1 MSTLVYRYRA
11 WRWLGTTALVL
22 GAITYAIAQP
32 ATTPS
37 SVPYVVDLD
46 AVNWGPPGG
55 GNGSPLGVRTAQQGV
70 DPVTGGVT
78 YYAMFPAGSHFD
90 LHWHSYDEYVVVVSG
105 AVTLELGASTQLVK
119 TGSYIV
125 IPGKMPHSWDV
136 PLDQDVVILVRRA
149 GPADFNY
156 VK

>member
-1 MSTLVYRYRA
+1 MSIFGYQRNG
-11 WRWLGTTALVL
+11 WRRLGFTALILSSFTVGF
-22 GAITYAIAQP
+22 GALAQP
-32 ATTPS
+32 STE
-37 SVPYVVDLD
+37 PYVVDLD

-70 DPVTGGVT
+70 DPATGGIT

-90 LHWHSYDEYVVVVSG
+90 LHWHSYDEFVVVVSG
-105 AVTLELGASTQLVK
+105 AVTLELGDSTQLVK

-125 IPGKMPHSWDV
+125 IPAEMAHSWDV
-136 PLDQDVVILVRRA
+136 PLDDDVVILVRRA

-156 VK
+156 LK